1 MNHYFFKYINFN
13 KKMSEEKI
21 IKVIFLGC
29 SGVGKTNLIQVAM
42 DNPFQEKSE
51 STFISSFYEN
61 EIIIQDKKYMYT
73 LWDTAGQEE
82 YRSLNK
88 SFIINSKIIFI
99 VFAVNDRKSFEEV
112 DFWIKYVNDILEK
125 GKYIMALVA
134 NKSDLIDE
142 QEIPDEEIMK
152 KGEELGIKVKITSAL
167 EDAIGFKIFLKE
179 LLKDFVKSGIGFEVK
194 KSFSLQP
201 ELIEE
206 GIIGGNKNNESENS
220 NRRNS
225 TKKKNG
231 CC

>member
-1 MNHYFFKYINFN
+1 MD
-13 KKMSEEKI
+13 EEKSV
-21 IKVIFLGC
+21 IKVILLGE

-42 DNPFQEKSE
+42 DQPFERERE
-51 STFISSFYEN
+51 STLISSFYQN
-61 EIIIQDKKYMYT
+61 EKIIQDKKYTYA

-82 YRSLNK
+82 YRSINK
-88 SFIINSKIIFI
+88 SFVINSKIIFI

-142 QEIPDEEIMK
+142 QEVPDEEIMK

-225 TKKKNG
+225 TKKKKG

>member
-1 MNHYFFKYINFN
+1 MD
-13 KKMSEEKI
+13 EEKSV
-21 IKVIFLGC
+21 IKVILLGE

-42 DNPFQEKSE
+42 DQPFERERE
-51 STFISSFYEN
+51 STLISSFYQN
-61 EIIIQDKKYMYT
+61 EKIIQDKKYTYA

-82 YRSLNK
+82 YRSINK
-88 SFIINSKIIFI
+88 SFVKNSQIVII
-99 VFAVNDRKSFEEV
+99 VFAINERKSFEEV
-112 DFWIKYVNDILEK
+112 DFWVNYVKDILEK
-125 GKYIMALVA
+125 DKYILALVA
-134 NKSDLIDE
+134 NKSDLIDK
-142 QEIPDEEIMK
+142 QEVPDDEIMK
-152 KGEELGIKVKITSAL
+152 KGETLKAKVKITSAL

-206 GIIGGNKNNESENS
+206 GIIGGKKNNESENS